1 MTAGKVHINADD
13 YKVMLPYLADTHFDF
28 IAETSLARGDVVLKF
43 GGVELHD
50 IAETRLGGQ
59 YAETAETMEEA
70 SKKPTVFS
78 PEITL
83 EQMTP
88 GEITP
93 AETTPA
99 ETTPAETTPVET
111 ADVSNPVQN
120 ADDTEFD
127 NVTSDNAASKTSKGD
142 QSSSSSDETLS

>member
-13 YKVMLPYLADTHFDF
+13 YKIMLPYLADTHFDF

-59 YAETAETMEEA
+59 YAETAETIEEA
-70 SKKPTVFS
+70 SNKPAVLS
-78 PEITL
+78 PEITP

-93 AETTPA
+93 AETTS
-99 ETTPAETTPVET
+99 VET

-120 ADDTEFD
+120 ADDNEF
-127 NVTSDNAASKTSKGD
+127 DNAASNESKGD
-142 QSSSSSDETLS
+142 QSSLSSDETSS